1 MLLGGKGSARSAE
14 AGARRKSMAWIHVRH
29 RVEDYSKWKEGF
41 DSTADFKRSHGWKGY
56 RRFAVEG
63 DNTNVFVMEEF
74 ETAEQAHEFLGSDYL
89 REAPRSGIMLLGGKG
104 DPLGALGRSR
114 RQSMPHHLLRF

>member
-1 MLLGGKGSARSAE
+1 
-14 AGARRKSMAWIHVRH
+14 MAWIYVRH

-41 DSTADFKRSHGWKGY
+41 DSTADFKRSHSWKGY
-56 RRFAVEG
+56 RLFAVEG